1 MQGLMG
7 DLQTGNFDR
16 QAVLKKYEQ
25 MMTNINQFS
34 AMKMDIDDRGNISTQ
49 ATKVSE
55 LTNKNEKNPYREA
68 ILKVYDDMR
77 NEMNQTNQQNTPN
90 YSDEER

>member
-1 MQGLMG
+1 MG

-25 MMTNINQFS
+25 MMTHMSQFS
-34 AMKMDIDDRGNISTQ
+34 AMKMNIDDRGNISTE

-55 LTNKNEKNPYREA
+55 LTNKNEKNSYREA
-68 ILKVYDDMR
+68 TLKVYDDMR
-77 NEMNQTNQQNTPN
+77 NEMNQNNQQNTPN